1 MNVTKVLSNICSSSK
16 NGNGDIKDE
25 RNEPLLAGG
34 GEDRRAFQL
43 DEAQT
48 QLTSYR
54 TYLLKTER
62 SPHK

>member
-34 GEDRRAFQL
+34 GVRFSWMKHRRN
-43 DEAQT
+43 
-48 QLTSYR
+48 
-54 TYLLKTER
+54 
-62 SPHK
+62 